1 MSVRAFAYSR
11 YAAENLVDAVHL
23 RASSRSCAAKPR
35 DGPPDAVV
43 RDVQRQ
49 GPPGHPVLRAAAS
62 SRLQRS
68 GQRVD
73 DATGR
78 FSASETTARAT
89 ATAAGWSAARTVTML
104 MIWLAVCALTM
115 LAALADAACPAATAN
130 PAGSAGSPA
139 VPVDGDGNVVAAG

>member
-1 MSVRAFAYSR
+1 MSVRAFACSR
-11 YAAENLVDAVHL
+11 YAAENLMDAVHL
-23 RASSRSCAAKPR
+23 RASSRGREPGPG

-43 RDVQRQ
+43 RDMQRR
-49 GPPGHPVLRAAAS
+49 GPPGHPVLRTAAS

-104 MIWLAVCALTM
+104 TIWLAVCALTM
-115 LAALADAACPAATAN
+115 LAALADAACSAATAN
-130 PAGSAGSPA
+130 SAGFGVA
-139 VPVDGDGNVVAAG
+139 TVPVYGQVTS